1 MNCAELLMRSYQGE
15 EDYWR
20 MRSFLREVFL
30 LNGRHELCWHVARLD
45 YWRWHFIENCQV
57 CSPLDKVTWI
67 WETSHGEIAA
77 VLHPMTMGEAFV
89 HVHPAFRTTELEQE
103 IIAFAEQSLPALV
116 RDGMRRLTILVDSGD
131 AMRRNVLI
139 NRGYARGGGIVHRW
153 WRDLNTPLPQVPVT
167 PGYAIRSM
175 GDIDEFPA
183 RSWASWKAFHPDEPD
198 DHYEGWEWLLNI
210 RATPLYRRDLDIVAA
225 TPTGEIAAFCT
236 IWFDDATQSAVCVL
250 VGTVPG
256 HQRRG
261 LATAVMFEG
270 LHRLQKMGGTRA
282 FANAYDPAA
291 DALYGSVL
299 GAKAVSESWAK
310 EF

>member
-1 MNCAELLMRSYQGE
+1 MMRSYQGE

-20 MRSFLREVFL
+20 IRSFLREVFL
-30 LNGRHELCWHVARLD
+30 LNDRHEHSWHVARLD
-45 YWRWHFIENCQV
+45 YWRWHFIENCQICDAV
-57 CSPLDKVTWI
+57 ESVTWI
-67 WETSHGEIAA
+67 WETDHGEIAA
-77 VLHPMTMGEAFV
+77 VLHPLAMGEALV
-89 HVHPAFRTTELEQE
+89 HVHPAARTAELEQE
-103 IIAFAEQSLPALV
+103 IIAFAEQYLLAHGL
-116 RDGMRRLTILVDSGD
+116 DGTLRLTILADSAD
-131 AMRRNVLI
+131 ALRQNVLTD
-139 NRGYARGGGIVHRW
+139 RGYAKGAGTVHRW
-153 WRDLNTPLPQVPVT
+153 WRDLNAPLPKMSVA
-167 PGYAIRSM
+167 PGYSIRSM

-198 DHYEGWEWLLNI
+198 ELYEGWEWLLNI
-210 RATPLYRRDLDIVAA
+210 RLAPLYRRDLDIVAA

-261 LATAVMFEG
+261 LAAAIMFEG
-270 LHRLQKMGGTRA
+270 LNRLQKMGGTRA

-299 GAKAVSESWAK
+299 GTKAVSEPWVK
-310 EF
+310 VF